1 MAGVTFVH
9 TVRRNWRQIL
19 YWGIGIGLL
28 GMYVAIIVQDA
39 DILKQYAELAKNFP
53 PALLQMFGMNDVAT
67 LATPEGFIS
76 FGFYG
81 YTLLVLAVYAV
92 MAGMSVTANEEDDG
106 ILDVVLAL
114 PIPRWRVVIERFFA
128 YALIAILIV
137 VVAFGGLW
145 VGILS
150 SPLEINVTRMMEGSI
165 NMIPSFLLMIAFTM
179 FVGAVARRKG
189 TALAAAAIFIVG
201 SYFINFLGAS
211 ASGSLADTLQA
222 VSFFSYYNS
231 EDVLLNGLNIGNM
244 VLLLGV
250 TAALVVGTVWSF
262 NRRDVGV

>member
-9 TVRRNWRQIL
+9 TLRRNWRQIL

-39 DILKQYAELAKNFP
+39 DILKQYAELAKNVP
-53 PALLQMFGMNDVAT
+53 PALLQMFGMNDTAA

-76 FGFYG
+76 FGFFG
-81 YTLLVLAVYAV
+81 YTLLILAVYAV
-92 MAGMSVTANEEDDG
+92 IAGMSVTANEEDDG

-114 PIPRWRVVIERFFA
+114 PIPRWRVVVERFFA
-128 YALIAILIV
+128 YALIATAIV
-137 VVAFGGLW
+137 AVAFGGLW
-145 VGILS
+145 LGILS
-150 SPLEINVTRMMEGSI
+150 SALDINVSRMVEGSI
-165 NMIPSFLLMIAFTM
+165 NMMPSFLLMIAFTM
-179 FVGAVARRKG
+179 FVGVVARRKAM
-189 TALAAAAIFIVG
+189 ALAAAAIFIVG
-201 SYFINFLGAS
+201 SYFINFLGSA

-231 EDVLLNGLNIGNM
+231 EDVLLHGLNAGN
-244 VLLLGV
+244 VGLLLTV

-262 NRRDVGV
+262 NRRDVGL